1 MTIPVKTQMLP
12 MLKKL
17 RQVAKEPDQY
27 VPGHRTCAGC
37 GPALQYKL
45 VAKAA
50 GPNTIFVGPTGCMYV
65 ANASYLCTPYQVPWI
80 HAQITNGGAVA
91 SGIEAAYQARIRK
104 GKWQGELPNVIVM
117 AGDGGATDIGLQ
129 AMSAMM
135 YRGHDALFICYDN
148 ESYANT
154 GIQTSPTSPYG
165 ANTTFTP
172 PGKAIPEGKKLYPKD
187 PPQLVIGGHPS
198 VKYVATAS
206 IAYPIDLM
214 NKVRKALNVRGP
226 TFLHIH
232 APCPKGWKF
241 DEARTVEIARLAIET
256 GMWNLYEWVDGEY
269 RYQYEQKQLKPVGEY
284 LKVQKR
290 FAHLDE
296 THIANIQAFVDAKH
310 KTPGVPGKV
319 PTPLPREA

>member
-1 MTIPVKTQMLP
+1 
-12 MLKKL
+12 
-17 RQVAKEPDQY
+17 
-27 VPGHRTCAGC
+27 
-37 GPALQYKL
+37 
-45 VAKAA
+45 
-50 GPNTIFVGPTGCMYV
+50 
-65 ANASYLCTPYQVPWI
+65 
-80 HAQITNGGAVA
+80 
-91 SGIEAAYQARIRK
+91 
-104 GKWQGELPNVIVM
+104 
-117 AGDGGATDIGLQ
+117 
-129 AMSAMM
+129 
-135 YRGHDALFICYDN
+135 
-148 ESYANT
+148 
-154 GIQTSPTSPYG
+154 
-165 ANTTFTP
+165 
-172 PGKAIPEGKKLYPKD
+172 
-187 PPQLVIGGHPS
+187 
-198 VKYVATAS
+198 
-206 IAYPIDLM
+206 M